1 LLQVFVDLESNKY
14 NLAEY
19 RVSIYGRKPDE
30 WDKLAAWIVRFQLS
44 SPNVRWMV
52 QIPRLFFLYRR
63 SGDIKSMDEMLQNI
77 FRPLF
82 EVTIDPSSHPDLHV
96 FLRQLAGIDSVDDES
111 GREAAAHIE
120 TPPHEW
126 TKPENPPFVYWMY
139 HLARNLS
146 VLNQLRVSK
155 GLDPIPFRPHAGE
168 CGDVEHLASAFLLAH
183 CINHGLQLRKA
194 PALQYLFYL
203 RQIPIS
209 MSPLSN
215 NLLFVEYS
223 KNPFP
228 RFFARGLQV
237 TLSTGTV

>member
-1 LLQVFVDLESNKY
+1 M
-14 NLAEY
+14 
-19 RVSIYGRKPDE
+19 I
-30 WDKLAAWIVRFQLS
+30 
-44 SPNVRWMV
+44 
-52 QIPRLFFLYRR
+52 QIPRLYFLYKKA
-63 SGDIKSMDEMLQNI
+63 GDIASMDQMLQNI

-82 EVTIDPSSHPDLHV
+82 EVTIDPASHPDLHV
-96 FLRQLAGIDSVDDES
+96 FLRQMAGIDSVDDES
-111 GREAAAHIE
+111 GREPSMNMNIPAD
-120 TPPHEW
+120 EW
-126 TKPENPPFVYWMY
+126 TKADNPPFVYWMY

-155 GLDPIPFRPHAGE
+155 GLEPIAFRPHAGE

-183 CINHGLQLRKA
+183 SINHGLQLRKS

-215 NLLFVEYS
+215 NLLFLEYS

-228 RFFARGLQV
+228 RFFARGLHV
-237 TLSTGTV
+237 TLSTGARFVDWVSLNDSFFQLMHRLFFS